1 MIKRTLY
8 FGSPA
13 YLSVKNEQLIVNYP
27 DDKQSKSLSI
37 EDIGILF
44 LDHYQLTLTQPL
56 LSKLLDK
63 NVAVIACNEKHLPQ
77 GMFLN
82 LDGHYT
88 QQAHLSAQVEA
99 SQALKDRL
107 WKQVVKQKIENQA
120 ALLEDQNNGSQN
132 MHYWASQVKNGDPEN
147 MEARAAAYYWK
158 KLFDENFKRGRFED
172 EPNHLLNYG
181 YAILR
186 AVVARALV
194 GSGLHPSLGIHHHNK
209 YNAYCLAD
217 DIMEPFRPF
226 VDRLVLEITETEE
239 DWEDLSWD
247 IKSILLQIPTL
258 DVGINKQRRPLM
270 IAAQQST
277 ASLAACFLKERK
289 LLKLPEWLC

>member
-88 QQAHLSAQVEA
+88 QQAHLSAQIEA

-107 WKQVVKQKIENQA
+107 WKQVVKQKIQNQA

-132 MHYWASQVKNGDPEN
+132 MHYWESKVKNGDPEN

-158 KLFDENFKRGRFED
+158 NIFEEDFKRGRYE
-172 EPNHLLNYG
+172 EGPNHLLNYG